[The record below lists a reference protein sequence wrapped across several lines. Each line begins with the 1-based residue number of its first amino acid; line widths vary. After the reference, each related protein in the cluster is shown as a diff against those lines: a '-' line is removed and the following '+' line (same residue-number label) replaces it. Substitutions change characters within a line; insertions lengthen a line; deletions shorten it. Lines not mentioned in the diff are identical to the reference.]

1 VPFRSGYTI
10 RVPGPE
16 AVLRLHSQTSIN
28 SMSKAERRQHQ
39 RVLYS
44 VPIRLHYLM
53 PGGVRTSRGVSLDI
67 SVGGIGALVSSDLVV
82 GEAVEIDLQLRRSS
96 LCAVAIV
103 RHASSTRSGF
113 EFLGLTSEERSQIA
127 VAMGT
132 D

>member
-1 VPFRSGYTI
+1 
-10 RVPGPE
+10 
-16 AVLRLHSQTSIN
+16 
-28 SMSKAERRQHQ
+28 MSKAERRQHQ

-96 LCAVAIV
+96 LMSV
-103 RHASSTRSGF
+103 RLSVTLRAHGPDLSF
-113 EFLGLTSEERSQIA
+113 W
-127 VAMGT
+127 